1 MQSANIPQ
9 GPRNPNGYTEEE
21 ILHELR
27 GLRGSRKVSF
37 RYEHLDRD
45 MNRIKDLDNVLGGS
59 VQMSY
64 TSGIKRTATF
74 EMRGSGGIDF
84 LNDQIKPW
92 YRLHMPPRWTE
103 ETQVLDA
110 EFDNSFSYAVTG
122 AATYETIA
130 ETGDPVESISGD
142 LFHVDDP
149 LYRGDYTLQ
158 LGETAT
164 GTGGYFVTPVH
175 DLNGDVR
182 RFRGFMYFADG
193 ANHQHIWRDETGE
206 FFGGWAYDSTK
217 SGFMVN
223 GAYGQ
228 VYLSGTDVGASM
240 YDDFKDKWVRVEIDF
255 DYEQMKTFY
264 RFYWTSPQL
273 GTVADFEYEA
283 DIAYT
288 ERVSG
293 FEIEKGDDI
302 EGFTSAAVYISR
314 CSLGDVDT
322 VPSQP
327 NPTDNDWV
335 EWPLGVFLLSTPTQI
350 ATDGVVTREVDAY
363 DRSQMFVDD
372 KLTERFS
379 LVKGQKYTDLINQ
392 LLDSVNPNLP
402 RIIEPSNYVV
412 GKAREFEVGMELK
425 EALDRLAESIN
436 YHTMQVDEDGAVVY
450 RPYVSPSDR
459 TPEFDYSDNEI
470 SIMYDDVESEFDIY
484 NIANVWIVSLS
495 EVEGDPFYVKLENND
510 PANPL
515 SIPRRGRRIVDF
527 REQEEGVDP
536 NTIMSKAKRIQFE
549 ANRQYENI
557 SFTTLSNPLHST
569 NDCYTINYGDLNIK
583 NKYTETGWEFELAA
597 GAPMSHSARR
607 DVQLDPELFEGFVE
621 GDMTVNGSVT
631 AGNMAWGFV
640 SMNVPSNYVN
650 KPYSVTVSGLD
661 LKGTGG
667 VDVFVTPAAGSGG
680 ISVINGVTTQEE
692 TPTGFKVYLYR
703 TASGVTDVYWLAL
716 RKV

>member
-37 RYEHLDRD
+37 RYEHLDD
-45 MNRIKDLDNVLGGS
+45 QMNRIKDLDNVLGGS

-64 TSGIKRTATF
+64 TSGIKRTASF
-74 EMRGSGGIDF
+74 DMRGDGGIDF
-84 LNDQIKPW
+84 LHDFIKPW

-175 DLNGDVR
+175 DLEGDVR
-182 RFRGFMYFADG
+182 RFRGFMYFDDG
-193 ANHQHIWRDETGE
+193 ANHQNVWRDETGE
-206 FFGGWAYDSTK
+206 FFGGWASDNTK
-217 SGFMVN
+217 SGFAVN
-223 GAYGQ
+223 GAYDQ
-228 VYLSGTDVGASM
+228 VFLSGTDVGSTV
-240 YDDFKDKWVRVEIDF
+240 YNNLRDKWVRVEIDF
-255 DYEQMKTFY
+255 DYEQSKTFY

-293 FEIEKGDDI
+293 FEIEKFDDI
-302 EGFTSAAVYISR
+302 EGFTSAAVYVSR
-314 CSLGDVDT
+314 CALGDVDT

-327 NPTDNDWV
+327 NPTNNDWV
-335 EWPLGVFLLSTPTQI
+335 EWPLGVFMMSTPTQE
-350 ATDGVVTREVDAY
+350 AVDGVVTRSIEAY
-363 DRSQMFVDD
+363 DRSKLFVDD
-372 KLTERFS
+372 KLTER
-379 LVKGQKYTDLINQ
+379 LPLTKGQKYTDLINQ
-392 LLDSVNPNLP
+392 VLDMVDPNLP
-402 RIIEPSNYVV
+402 RIVEPSDFVV
-412 GKAREFEVGMELK
+412 HKERELEVGLELK
-425 EALDRLAESIN
+425 EVLDRLAASIN

-470 SIMYDDVESEFDIY
+470 SIMYDDVAKEFDIY
-484 NIANVWIVSLS
+484 DIANVWIVSLS
-495 EVEGDPFYVKLENND
+495 EAEGDPFHVKLENND
-510 PANPL
+510 PANPF

-536 NTIMSKAKRIQFE
+536 RTIMAKAKRIQFE

-557 SFTTLSNPLHST
+557 EFTTLSNPLHSV
-569 NDCYTINYGDLNIK
+569 NDCYTINYSDLNIK
-583 NKYTETGWEFELAA
+583 NKYTETGWEFALES
-597 GAPMSHSARR
+597 GSEMTHSARR
-607 DVQLDPELFEGFVE
+607 DVQLDPELFDGFVE
-621 GDMTVNGSVT
+621 GDLDVSGSLT
-631 AGNMAWGFV
+631 AGNIKWGQAT
-640 SMNVPSNYVN
+640 VPTLNNLN
-650 KPYSVTVSGLD
+650 KPVSVTVTGLD
-661 LKGTGG
+661 LKGTGRVEVILTVASTRPDYMKSVSSQQEAPDG
-667 VDVFVTPAAGSGG
+667 FQIWTYRVTSNSNSA
-680 ISVINGVTTQEE
+680 VN
-692 TPTGFKVYLYR
+692 
-703 TASGVTDVYWLAL
+703 WLAL
-716 RKV
+716 RQV